1 MYVPYNRTLY
11 SDKKVLAIRPQ
22 KDMEDQK
29 CILLSER
36 SSSKTRA
43 KCMISSIWHS
53 RKGQTYRN
61 KKQNSDCQGL
71 EGAGD
76 GEVTVQWVQSFSHT
90 R

>member
-53 RKGQTYRN
+53 RKGQTI
-61 KKQNSDCQGL
+61 
-71 EGAGD
+71 E
-76 GEVTVQWVQSFSHT
+76 TVKRSVVA
-90 R
+90 RD